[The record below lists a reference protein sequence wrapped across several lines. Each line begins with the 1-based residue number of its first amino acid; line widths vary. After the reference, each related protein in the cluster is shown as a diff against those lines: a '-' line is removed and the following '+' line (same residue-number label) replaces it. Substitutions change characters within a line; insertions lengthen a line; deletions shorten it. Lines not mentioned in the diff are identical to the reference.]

1 MQERKDE
8 DLDRK
13 LAEYE
18 SEIKAIDDE
27 SDGQR
32 DGNKWIRL
40 TLLPLI

>member
-27 SDGQR
+27 SDKEK
-32 DGNKWIRL
+32 DAKK
-40 TLLPLI
+40 